1 MAPEKGRP
9 ERKECA
15 SLPELQFPGGLAR
28 TPGAWLSWGGACGRS
43 RVESSRGADGGAG
56 ERPRGPP
63 EAQLL
68 VPGRPLRP
76 RTGPREPGASEVL
89 LPHGEDHS
97 EAARITAGPL
107 GEANSLPWLLFPPH
121 PGSDLHPAAETLQ
134 GSALDCTDLPDMPAQ
149 PAVPQRP
156 EACALGRPARGPAG
170 EPGRL
175 D

>member
-1 MAPEKGRP
+1 MAGPVKDRE
-9 ERKECA
+9 A
-15 SLPELQFPGGLAR
+15 LQR
-28 TPGAWLSWGGACGRS
+28 LSFLY
-43 RVESSRGADGGAG
+43 
-56 ERPRGPP
+56 
-63 EAQLL
+63 Q
-68 VPGRPLRP
+68 
-76 RTGPREPGASEVL
+76 
-89 LPHGEDHS
+89 
-97 EAARITAGPL
+97 GPL

-175 D
+175 EVLQCRSG